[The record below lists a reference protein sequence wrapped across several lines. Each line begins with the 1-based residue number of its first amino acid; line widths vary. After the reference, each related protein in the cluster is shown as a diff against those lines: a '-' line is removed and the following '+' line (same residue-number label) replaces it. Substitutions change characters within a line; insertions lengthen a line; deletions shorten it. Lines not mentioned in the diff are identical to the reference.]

1 MNDPLEK
8 GKEIVALRID
18 VHIGKV
24 FAEFNID
31 LAYQDPDMSTH
42 DGLSFYSNYHTD
54 KHKYRFMHFHAEMHD
69 YQDRA
74 EPVYL
79 NSRIKEVGSFG
90 VSLEDAEA
98 SVKVLRSM
106 NRKLDKM
113 TDELGMP
120 MDFSEHILRIAQVFN
135 AKIFFCK
142 NAPNEYHA
150 VPIRHL
156 RGYIQTKCKEATS
169 KFEQKTA

>member
-18 VHIGKV
+18 VHIGEV

-54 KHKYRFMHFHAEMHD
+54 KHKYKSISFNAQIHEYD
-69 YQDRA
+69 NRA

-79 NSRIKEVGSFG
+79 TPLIKSVGSFG
-90 VSLEDAEA
+90 VSLENAEA